1 MNTGKLYR
9 SRDKEFVAEV
19 DYQFQ
24 DETPTSWWG
33 ELLLTDP
40 KRISESDGYIIELE
54 DNRRGN
60 CRLRK
65 RVNRAVTGIPSRYVY
80 QFSGTG
86 PLEEAPPGDTP
97 EENK

>member
-1 MNTGKLYR
+1 VNTGKLYS

-19 DYQFQ
+19 SYQFQ

-86 PLEEAPPGDTP
+86 PFQEVPTDNAPA
-97 EENK
+97 ENK